1 MAARHCGS
9 IDGSEKAGPQT
20 CSSRTMMLWTWG
32 AEAEGVTMRYGGVVV
47 EDHVEGRGGK
57 CRAPEAA

>member
-1 MAARHCGS
+1 
-9 IDGSEKAGPQT
+9 
-20 CSSRTMMLWTWG
+20 MLWTWGG

-57 CRAPEAA
+57 CRAPGAA